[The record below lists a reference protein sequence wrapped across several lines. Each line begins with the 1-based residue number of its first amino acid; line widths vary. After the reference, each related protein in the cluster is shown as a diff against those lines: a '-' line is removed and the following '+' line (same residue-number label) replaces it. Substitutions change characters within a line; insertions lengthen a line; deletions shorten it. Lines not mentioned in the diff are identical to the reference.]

1 VRRTPELQSSYMLRV
16 RNACLILVCA
26 ATSALA
32 APPPAPAVALQYDR
46 LASALTLLSDAD
58 HKVVDQAVELIREGQ
73 HAGALARLSTLTHSN
88 PDNSSLRILMAYAQ
102 LQLGNLTGA
111 FDEAKRAH
119 DAPNGNSY
127 RCYFLAKIAFL
138 TGDNVTCRRELNH
151 AKNAGDMPEEVRQ
164 LQSDLKKAKAKS

>member
-1 VRRTPELQSSYMLRV
+1 MLCLRHF
-16 RNACLILVCA
+16 CLILACA
-26 ATSALA
+26 ATPALA
-32 APPPAPAVALQYDR
+32 APPQSAPSMDLRFDR
-46 LASALTLLSDAD
+46 LTSALTLLGDSDR
-58 HKVVDQAVELIREGQ
+58 KIVDEAVQLIREGE
-73 HAGALARLSTLTHSN
+73 HVGALARLSTLTHSN

-111 FDEAKRAH
+111 LDEAKKAH

-138 TGDNVTCRRELNH
+138 TGDSVTCRRELNH

-164 LQSDLKKAKAKS
+164 LQNDLKKAKAKS

>member
-1 VRRTPELQSSYMLRV
+1 MLST
-16 RNACLILVCA
+16 RNLCLMLICF
-26 ATSALA
+26 ATLALA
-32 APPPAPAVALQYDR
+32 APPPAPTMDLRFDR
-46 LASALTLLSDAD
+46 LASALTLLNDGD
-58 HKVVDQAVELIREGQ
+58 RKIVDEAVQLIRQGE

-111 FDEAKRAH
+111 FDEAKKAH

-138 TGDNVTCRRELNH
+138 TGDTVTCRRELNH
-151 AKNAGDMPEEVRQ
+151 TKNAGDMPEEVRQ
-164 LQSDLKKAKAKS
+164 LQNDLKKAKSKG

>member
-1 VRRTPELQSSYMLRV
+1 M
-16 RNACLILVCA
+16 CA
-26 ATSALA
+26 AALA
-32 APPPAPAVALQYDR
+32 LSAPPPPPNMDLRYDR
-46 LASALTLLSDAD
+46 LASALTLLGDGD
-58 HKVVDQAVELIREGQ
+58 RKVVDDAIQLIREGE

-111 FDEAKRAH
+111 LDEAKQAH

-138 TGDNVTCRRELNH
+138 TGDNATCRRELNH
-151 AKNAGDMPEEVRQ
+151 TKNAGDMPEEVRQ
-164 LQSDLKKAKAKS
+164 LQNDLKKAKNKS

>member
-1 VRRTPELQSSYMLRV
+1 ML
-16 RNACLILVCA
+16 LCA
-26 ATSALA
+26 ATLALA
-32 APPPAPAVALQYDR
+32 AAPPTPTMELRFDR

-58 HKVVDQAVELIREGQ
+58 RKIVDQAAQLIREGE

-88 PDNSSLRILMAYAQ
+88 PENSSLRILMAYAQ

-111 FDEAKRAH
+111 LDEAKKAH
-119 DAPNGNSY
+119 EAPNGNSY

-138 TGDNVTCRRELNH
+138 TGDNITCKRELNH

-164 LQSDLKKAKAKS
+164 LQNDVKKAKSKS

>member
-1 VRRTPELQSSYMLRV
+1 MPSV
-16 RNACLILVCA
+16 RNVGLMVVCF

-32 APPPAPAVALQYDR
+32 APPPAPSMELRFDR

-58 HKVVDQAVELIREGQ
+58 RKIVDEAAQLIREGENV
-73 HAGALARLSTLTHSN
+73 GALARLSTLTHSN
-88 PDNSSLRILMAYAQ
+88 PENSSLRILIAYAQ

-111 FDEAKRAH
+111 LDEAKKAH
-119 DAPNGNSY
+119 EAPNGNSY

-138 TGDNVTCRRELNH
+138 TGDNITCRRELNH

-164 LQSDLKKAKAKS
+164 LQNDMKKAKSKS

>member
-1 VRRTPELQSSYMLRV
+1 MLST
-16 RNACLILVCA
+16 RNLCLILICF
-26 ATSALA
+26 ATLALA
-32 APPPAPAVALQYDR
+32 APPPAPTMDLRFDR
-46 LASALTLLSDAD
+46 LASALTLLNDSDR
-58 HKVVDQAVELIREGQ
+58 KIVDEAVQLIRQGE

-111 FDEAKRAH
+111 LDEAKKAH
-119 DAPNGNSY
+119 EAPNGNSY

-151 AKNAGDMPEEVRQ
+151 VKNAGDMPEEVRQ
-164 LQSDLKKAKAKS
+164 LQNDLKKTKSKS

>member
-1 VRRTPELQSSYMLRV
+1 MPCVRSLR
-16 RNACLILVCA
+16 LILVCA
-26 ATSALA
+26 TTLALA
-32 APPPAPAVALQYDR
+32 APPPAPSMDLRFDR

-58 HKVVDQAVELIREGQ
+58 HKIVDEAAQLIREGE

-111 FDEAKRAH
+111 LDEAKK
-119 DAPNGNSY
+119 APNGNSY

-138 TGDNVTCRRELNH
+138 AGDNVTCRRELNH
-151 AKNAGDMPEEVRQ
+151 AKNAGDMPEDVRQ
-164 LQSDLKKAKAKS
+164 LQNDLKKAKAKS